1 MQPGDTPS
9 LNYPAE
15 LPVVAHRD
23 EVLAAMRANDV
34 VIVCGDTGSGKTTQ
48 LPKMALELG
57 CAAKGRRIAI
67 TQPRRMAAVAMAERV
82 AEELRTPVGGL
93 VGYQHRFQKKV
104 SDDTRIKF
112 MTDGVLLAET
122 RHDPLLRAYDA
133 IIVDEA
139 HERSLNIDFLLGI
152 IKRILRRRR
161 DLKVVVSSATLDT
174 EGFSRFFGDAPV
186 VEVPG
191 RLYPVDIAYRPPQDD
206 EDADLAGEV
215 AQAVSGL
222 PAQGDILVF
231 LSGERDIRECAER
244 LKGRFGEAN
253 DVIPLYASL
262 PSGEQRRA
270 FRPSS
275 RRRIILSTNVAE
287 TSVTI
292 PGIRY
297 VVDSGLARIS
307 RYIHRTQVQRLQVE
321 RISQASARQR
331 AGRCGRVGPGTCI
344 RLYSEED
351 FSSREGYTPPEVLRS
366 SLAGVILT
374 MLDLGLGDV
383 AEFPFIDPPR
393 PASVREGMNELVELG
408 AVTVGDDG
416 APRLTDIGRKLAR
429 IPVEPRLSRI
439 MLEASSLATLPSALP
454 VAAALACDD
463 PMRRPADER
472 DKAKAAHAKWRV
484 AGSDFLSTLKLWNW
498 WLDETRDLSQSQ
510 ARKLCKANYLSYP
523 KMREWRDL
531 VRQLGELSSRLGLD
545 VKGDNG
551 GSDALHRALLAGFL
565 SRIGRFDTEERDYRG
580 AHGVRFTLHPGS
592 VLAKRPP
599 EWVVAGE
606 LVDTSR
612 LFARE
617 AAAIDVRWIES
628 AAGPL
633 CRRSYREPT
642 WDAATGFVRAIEQV
656 TVYGL
661 VVVPSRRCDFSR
673 IDPAMS
679 RRIFIRCGIVEG
691 EFPHP
696 PREVRENASV
706 IGEMRRRAEKL
717 RRPELFDSA
726 GLEAFFDKA
735 IPEGICSAN
744 ALRRWLGRAD
754 AKERAA
760 FRLRREDWIAADCGG
775 SADYPDTIRVGGAKM
790 RLTYRHSP
798 DDSEEDG
805 ITCTVRARDVAA
817 LSLWRADWLVPGAL
831 PAKLAWMLTAL
842 PSSIRRV
849 LTPLDEKVSVLLS
862 RLKPGSEP
870 LDEAVRRTVYS
881 EWGFRIPEDAW
892 RNVEP
897 PPHLRVRY
905 VVVDDDTGKP
915 AVVTRDLAEALAR
928 AGGAGGGTQAK
939 PEPTLHVA
947 WDFPPLD
954 EMSVEGRAGWKVE
967 SFAALHDEG
976 RGVTVRLYAD
986 RATAEAEHA
995 SGLVRLFSIALKG
1008 KVKCPFR
1015 TRGLPFDAAMFLKD
1029 MDYPEEMIAAD
1040 MLDGAVREALVRGRT
1055 PVRDAAAFKARLA
1068 SGAGDVIRTEAE
1080 IARLFQDSLVS
1091 AAGLQGRLE
1100 GGGFCEETVESV
1112 STQLAWLVYRGFPR
1126 LVPLAWMRHYARYM
1140 KGVSVRLD
1148 RARVNPSG
1156 DRSKESRFA
1165 PWWQRYRE
1173 ALSSPDR
1180 PRMNAVALAE
1190 YRWMLE
1196 EYRIS
1201 LFAPELKTAITVS
1214 PARLEQK
1221 LSEII

>member
-1 MQPGDTPS
+1 MLD
-9 LNYPAE
+9 
-15 LPVVAHRD
+15 LPIAAHR
-23 EVLAAMRANDV
+23 EEILAAVRKNNV

-48 LPKMALELG
+48 LPKMMLEFG
-57 CAAKGRRIAI
+57 RAADGRRIAI

-82 AEELRTPVGGL
+82 AEELKSPVGGL
-93 VGYQHRFQKKV
+93 VGYQHRFQKKF
-104 SDDTRIKF
+104 SDETRIKF

-122 RHDPLLRAYDA
+122 RHDPQLRAYDT

-152 IKRILRRRR
+152 LKRLLARRR
-161 DLKVVVSSATLDT
+161 DLKVIVSSATLDT
-174 EGFSRFFGDAPV
+174 EGFSRFFGNAPV

-191 RLYPVDIAYRPPQDD
+191 RLYPVDIAYRPAPDD
-206 EDADLAGEV
+206 EEADLAGEV
-215 AQAVSGL
+215 ADAVTEL
-222 PAQGDILVF
+222 PSQGDILVF

-244 LKGRFGEAN
+244 LKGRFGDAN
-253 DVIPLYASL
+253 DIIPLYASL

-270 FRPSS
+270 FQMSP

-287 TSVTI
+287 TSVTL

-297 VVDSGLARIS
+297 VIDSGEARIS

-321 RISQASARQR
+321 RVSQASARQR

-351 FSSREGYTPPEVLRS
+351 FSSREAFTPPEILRS

-393 PASVREGMNELVELG
+393 GVSIREGMNELAELG
-408 AVTVGDDG
+408 AVTGGEDG
-416 APRLTDIGRKLAR
+416 APTLTAIGRKLAR

-439 MLEASSLATLPSALP
+439 MLAASDLATLPSALP

-463 PMRRPADER
+463 PRRRPADER

-484 AGSDFLSTLKLWNW
+484 PGSDFLSTLKLWRW
-498 WLDETRDLSQSQ
+498 WLEETGDLSQNQ
-510 ARKLCKANYLSYP
+510 VRKLCKANYLSYP

-545 VKGDNG
+545 VKSDNG
-551 GSDALHRALLAGFL
+551 GEDSLHRALLAGFL
-565 SRIGRFDTEERDYRG
+565 SRIGKFDPEERDYRG

-592 VLAKRPP
+592 VLSKKPP
-599 EWVVAGE
+599 EWIVAGE

-617 AAAIDVRWIES
+617 AAAIDVGWIES

-642 WDAATGFVRAIEQV
+642 WDPATGFVRAIEQV

-673 IDPAMS
+673 IDPKAA
-679 RRIFIRCGIVEG
+679 RDIFIRFGLIEG

-717 RRPELFDSA
+717 RRPELFDRP
-726 GLEAFFDKA
+726 GLESFFGKA
-735 IPEGICSAN
+735 VPEGVCSAN
-744 ALRRWLGRAD
+744 ALRKWLSKAS
-754 AKERAA
+754 AAERAA
-760 FRLRREDWIAADCGG
+760 FRLKRDDWISRESGG
-775 SADYPDTIRVGGAKM
+775 NADYPDTIRIGGARMK
-790 RLTYRHSP
+790 LSYRHSP
-798 DDSEEDG
+798 DDAEGDG
-805 ITCTVRARDVAA
+805 ITCTVRRSDIAA
-817 LSLWRADWLVPGAL
+817 LSLWRSDWLVPGAL
-831 PAKLAWMLTAL
+831 PAKLTWMLMSL
-842 PSSIRRV
+842 PSSLRRV
-849 LTPLDEKVSVLLS
+849 LTPIGEKVSVLLS
-862 RLKPGSEP
+862 VLKPGSEP
-870 LDEAVRRTVYS
+870 LEDAVRRAVCS
-881 EWGFRIPEDAW
+881 EWGFRIPHDAW
-892 RNVEP
+892 LGVVP

-905 VVVDDDTGKP
+905 AVVDDESGKT
-915 AVVTRDLAEALAR
+915 VVASRDLDEVLGK
-928 AGGAGGGTQAK
+928 AGGADGGTKAMA
-939 PEPTLHVA
+939 EPMLHTT
-947 WDFPPLD
+947 WDFPAID
-954 EMSVEGRAGWKVE
+954 EMSAEGRAGWKVE

-976 RGVTVRLYAD
+976 GGVTVRLYAD
-986 RATAEAEHA
+986 RAAADAEHA
-995 SGLVRLFSIALKG
+995 SGLVRLFCIALKG

-1015 TRGLPFDAAMFLKD
+1015 AKALPFPAAIFLKE
-1029 MDYPEEMIAAD
+1029 MDYPEERIASD
-1040 MLDGAVREALVRGRT
+1040 ILEGAVREALVRGQP
-1055 PVRDAAAFKARLA
+1055 PVRDAQSFKARLEDGTGSVA
-1068 SGAGDVIRTEAE
+1068 RTAAE
-1080 IARLFQDSLVS
+1080 LAQIFNDTLV
-1091 AAGLQGRLE
+1091 AAVAVQERLE
-1100 GGGFCEETVESV
+1100 GGGLPAETVDSV

-1140 KGVSVRLD
+1140 KGIALRLD
-1148 RARVNPSG
+1148 RARTNPSG

-1165 PWWQRYRE
+1165 PWWERYRDS
-1173 ALSSPDR
+1173 LKSPDR
-1180 PRMNAVALAE
+1180 PRMNQAALAE
-1190 YRWMLE
+1190 FRWMLE
-1196 EYRIS
+1196 EFRIS
-1201 LFAPELKTAITVS
+1201 LFAPELKTAIPVS
-1214 PARLEQK
+1214 PQRLEAK
-1221 LSEII
+1221 WNEVI